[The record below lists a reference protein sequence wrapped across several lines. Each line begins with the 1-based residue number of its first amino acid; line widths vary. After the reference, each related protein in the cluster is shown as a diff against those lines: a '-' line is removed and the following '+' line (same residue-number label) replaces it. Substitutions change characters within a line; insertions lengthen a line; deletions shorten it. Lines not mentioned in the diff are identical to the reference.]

1 MVIFQSQFLVLS
13 KRNKNVHWS
22 NFHEISQWLFFFI
35 IIIILNNICTKFLQN
50 KPHQSADKMKP
61 EGCITLL
68 TTCWGHALNISQLFS
83 LSTPSSIWTFDV
95 FVPHSILRFFF
106 FFTSS
111 VEWLRNN
118 PPLFAFHAWNF
129 ALHFN
134 ICLESALFLRWGRS
148 SLIKA
153 EALRRAVNLY

>member
-1 MVIFQSQFLVLS
+1 MYTDQIFMKFPSDC
-13 KRNKNVHWS
+13 
-22 NFHEISQWLFFFI
+22 FFFI
-35 IIIILNNICTKFLQN
+35 IFIILNNICTKFLQN

-95 FVPHSILRFFF
+95 FVPHSILRFLF

>member
-1 MVIFQSQFLVLS
+1 M
-13 KRNKNVHWS
+13 
-22 NFHEISQWLFFFI
+22 FFFKRKKKMNNQI
-35 IIIILNNICTKFLQN
+35 FKKLHCDCFLNIFLNTKHIKLEQN
-50 KPHQSADKMKP
+50 KAHQSVDKT

-68 TTCWGHALNISQLFS
+68 TTCWVHALNILWLFS
-83 LSTPSSIWTFDV
+83 LFIPSSIWTFDV
-95 FVPHSILRFFF
+95 FVPHSILLFFS
-106 FFTSS
+106 TSS
-111 VEWLRNN
+111 VEWPWNN

-134 ICLESALFLRWGRS
+134 ICLESSLFLLWGRS